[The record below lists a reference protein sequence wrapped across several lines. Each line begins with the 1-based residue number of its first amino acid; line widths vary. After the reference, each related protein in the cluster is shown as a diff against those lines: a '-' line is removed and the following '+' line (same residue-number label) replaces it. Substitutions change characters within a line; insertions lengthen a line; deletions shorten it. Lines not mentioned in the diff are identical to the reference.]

1 MTNLVEY
8 WDSVYRTVEWLFIK
22 PQGLLADK
30 HWGNGEFMQ
39 AWPYCH
45 ILQFKDN
52 VTIVGQ
58 QIPLNNNACMEE
70 PAMIDDLG
78 GVSNKS

>member
-1 MTNLVEY
+1 
-8 WDSVYRTVEWLFIK
+8 
-22 PQGLLADK
+22 
-30 HWGNGEFMQ
+30 MQ

-45 ILQFKDN
+45 ILQFKDKEIWKDN